1 MKQEVKVKIFNKE
14 YRLLTDETAE
24 YTNEL
29 AAALNHRLEDLLKG
43 KSSLS
48 AQDGAALI
56 ALEACDDLYKTRSNL
71 ENIRSQIKV
80 YFDDAT
86 KAKARAEA
94 AEKENAQLK
103 ERVEQLQKELK
114 FRNSFAREE
123 NVSAKDM
130 IAKDISDALSG
141 GRVSGYGYPKK
152 KND

>member
-1 MKQEVKVKIFNKE
+1 MKQEVTVKIFNRE
-14 YRLLTDETAE
+14 YKLLTDESRE

-43 KSSLS
+43 KSTLS

-80 YFDDAT
+80 YFDDAS

-94 AEKENAQLK
+94 AEKENQQLREK
-103 ERVEQLQKELK
+103 VEQLQKELRL
-114 FRNSFAREE
+114 RNSFTPEE
-123 NVSAKDM
+123 TVSAKDM
-130 IAKDISDALSG
+130 IAKDISDALG
-141 GRVSGYGYPKK
+141 GNNVTGYGYGKK
-152 KND
+152 YG

>member
-141 GRVSGYGYPKK
+141 GSVSGYGYPKK

>member
-43 KSSLS
+43 KSTLS

-141 GRVSGYGYPKK
+141 GSVSGYGYPKK

>member
-43 KSSLS
+43 KSTLS

-114 FRNSFAREE
+114 LRNGFVREE
-123 NVSAKDM
+123 TVSAKDM

-141 GRVSGYGYPKK
+141 GSTTGYGYPRK